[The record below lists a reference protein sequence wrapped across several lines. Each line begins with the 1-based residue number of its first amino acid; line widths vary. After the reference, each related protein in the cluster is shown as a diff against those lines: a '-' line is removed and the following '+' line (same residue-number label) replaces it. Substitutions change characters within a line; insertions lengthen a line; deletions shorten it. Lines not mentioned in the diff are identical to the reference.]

1 MINLNKLPHSVTAAI
16 GALFVSTAFIAAAV
30 GPAHAV
36 GAAPQAIAQ
45 VQSSAQAHA

>member
-1 MINLNKLPHSVTAAI
+1 MINLNSLPPSVTAAI

-36 GAAPQAIAQ
+36 DAAVVIASAQ
-45 VQSSAQAHA
+45 TSAQAHA